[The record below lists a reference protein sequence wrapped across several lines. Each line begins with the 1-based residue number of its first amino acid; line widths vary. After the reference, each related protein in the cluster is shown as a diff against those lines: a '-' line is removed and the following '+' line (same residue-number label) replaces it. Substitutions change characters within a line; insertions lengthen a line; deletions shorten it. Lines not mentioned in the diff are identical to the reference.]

1 MLRLPRLLLAALFVV
16 ALHGV
21 TSTVEAKSS
30 VSTKNAKQA
39 ASLQAA
45 AVHLKPGSYI
55 FENVKTKQK
64 LYYVPKGNNIYPYKE
79 GTAASVTKYSNSKV
93 PWHRFEFGEKNKCL
107 SSAWGGTG
115 NNAAVMYVCASGA
128 DAQKTTLE
136 KTKQWW
142 LFVPVSKT
150 SASAPSSSYAN
161 TQLIAAQNESVATRN
176 KKIAAQ
182 KAAFHKRGLAGHE
195 HVRMARRLKKRVLE
209 KRTQTVSGGTFYI
222 IPTDHLIDSPA
233 RALTGQAIKS
243 RGIVNT
249 QITTWKK
256 GNKAQQ
262 WKVTRT

>member
-1 MLRLPRLLLAALFVV
+1 MLHLPRLFLSALVVV
-16 ALHGV
+16 ALQGV
-21 TSTVEAKSS
+21 NLTAAASTA
-30 VSTKNAKQA
+30 VSTANAQQA

-45 AVHLKPGSYI
+45 AIHLQPGSYT
-55 FENVKTKQK
+55 FENVETKQK
-64 LYYVPKGNNIYPYKE
+64 LYYVPKGNNIYPYKK
-79 GTAASVTKYSNSKV
+79 GTAASVTKYSNAKV
-93 PWHRFEFGEKNKCL
+93 PWHRFEFGDKNKCL
-107 SSAWGGTG
+107 SSAWGGSG

-128 DAQKTTLE
+128 GAQKTTLE

-150 SASAPSSSYAN
+150 AASAPSSSYAN
-161 TQLIAAQNESVATRN
+161 TQLIAAQSESVATRN

-182 KAAFHKRGLAGHE
+182 KAVFHKRGFTGIE
-195 HVRMARRLKKRVLE
+195 HARMAQRHKKRVLE
-209 KRTQTVSGGTFYI
+209 RRTTTVTGGTFYI

-243 RGIVNT
+243 RGIVST